1 MARKSRIRRQTGET
15 LVSVSVDVD
24 GRGKASASTGV
35 GFIDHLLCALGKHA
49 MMDVSVR
56 AESKDGITHH
66 LVEDVAIAAGSA
78 IDKAL
83 GDRKGV
89 RRFGHASVPMDE
101 SLAEATVDL
110 VRRPYHRASLSL
122 KRQRTE
128 GVEREDLEHFFQS
141 LLQNMSCCVHLDV
154 VRGANDHHKAEAAVK
169 ALAVALRGAAERDP
183 RQKGAPSTKGVM

>member
-1 MARKSRIRRQTGET
+1 MARKSSVRRQTGET
-15 LVSVSVDVD
+15 RVSASVNID
-24 GRGKASASTGV
+24 GAGKASASTGV
-35 GFIDHLLCALGKHA
+35 GFIDHLITAIGRHS

-56 AESKDGITHH
+56 AESKDGIVHH
-66 LVEDVAIAAGSA
+66 LVEDVAITLGSA
-78 IDKAL
+78 IDRAL
-83 GDRKGV
+83 GGREKTC
-89 RRFGHASVPMDE
+89 RFGQASVPMDE
-101 SLAEATVDL
+101 SVAEAVVDL

-154 VRGANDHHKAEAAVK
+154 VRGSNDHHKAEAAAK
-169 ALAVALRGAAERDP
+169 ALAVALRRAAAKDP